1 MKKNSIYVFLILILV
16 SSTSGFQLID
26 SETIVLG
33 TFKISSPETDPYHI
47 GSGLIRYETNS
58 SWFNAENPDTKDIE
72 FLIEFKEQENI
83 VIDSNADN
91 DIYFDFESSYYD
103 VFSYQKKDNL
113 THFPDRFEVHYL
125 YSNGDLKEA
134 ESELDYEW
142 NFHMD
147 KTTGEILGVYVPHAA
162 YSIGITAIYDD
173 YEFYDLYSSIM
184 LYGDMIGIT
193 SRSDIVDPAVD
204 LWLLGEEVREGY
216 YTFNDYGS
224 KDGFDT
230 KIAQGDEPTGYDE
243 YESVM
248 EYEIQSGLLVS
259 RNYVK
264 VYNYT
269 AFNFNKE
276 IITLS
281 QIIDDGYPQITVPE
295 GILADKK
302 TEEVALNFVVEDN
315 HFRKLTFLRENIPET
330 LATNNLVNW
339 TFKVEPTEERVYYYL
354 EVVDTASNEIT
365 VSTWVQIDPNSASG
379 FGIGL
384 SLFSVIIVILKKR
397 KKKSIN

>member
-1 MKKNSIYVFLILILV
+1 MLIIRVHMKKNSIYVFLILILV

-162 YSIGITAIYDD
+162 YSIGITA
-173 YEFYDLYSSIM
+173 
-184 LYGDMIGIT
+184 
-193 SRSDIVDPAVD
+193 
-204 LWLLGEEVREGY
+204 
-216 YTFNDYGS
+216 
-224 KDGFDT
+224 
-230 KIAQGDEPTGYDE
+230 
-243 YESVM
+243 
-248 EYEIQSGLLVS
+248 
-259 RNYVK
+259 
-264 VYNYT
+264 NYT